1 MAGRQP
7 PLPFVQKSL
16 NRSLPLDGGSMHFG
30 PRSFFS
36 AVAGGNFVAAPALVV
51 VLLLAASFD
60 ASAAEGQWLPEQI
73 AELDQERL
81 KKMGL
86 SLSPDALWDGK
97 GGGILRGV
105 VNVRG
110 CSGGFVS
117 KDGLVATNHHCA
129 YGALQAA
136 SRVAGTDYLGTG
148 LVAQSRD
155 QEVRAPGLWIQVLE
169 SIEDVTKEVRAAA
182 DAATDDK
189 ARAVAVE
196 QKVNALLLDCEAKK
210 PGRRCRIEPFEM
222 GGRFL
227 QFTTLELRDIRMAF
241 APPSSLGNF
250 GGEVDNWM
258 WPRHA
263 ADVTLVRAYVSKDG
277 APAEYSPDNVPFQ
290 APAVLPVTAEGVD
303 EGSFVMTCGY
313 PGQTQRYLSAGEVS
327 RQLQQ
332 VFPGVISTYG
342 AWIAKQEELGQ
353 TAPDVKLKVA
363 ARMRSLMNR
372 HKNARGMV
380 AGMERMKL
388 QERRA
393 KEDAAVA
400 KSQGAELTQA
410 MDAVA
415 DAYEK
420 TFERDVVLFNL
431 RRILPGLGTAIDL
444 QRRAR
449 EAQKPEVERNPRYM
463 ARSEAQLL
471 SDIERNLRDYDDTVE
486 VALLDDV
493 LARLR
498 ALDGDAK
505 RGLLLGSFADPA
517 VDGETIVANTQMG
530 DKDEVVR
537 LFESKTLAQDLAN
550 ASKTD
555 RLLALGAVLAS
566 AIEVAEAEHKALEGK
581 LLAIGPKYFGALKSV
596 KQGPIY
602 PDANGTLRF
611 SYAQVRGYSSQDGL
625 YALPQ
630 TTLDGAIAKHTGVA
644 PFVLPKAVR
653 AKAGDAKNTAWAD
666 GELGALPVNFL
677 STSDTTG
684 GNSGSPVLDGKG
696 RLIGFNFD
704 RVWENIAG
712 DFGYH
717 PSRSRNITVDVRY
730 VLWLLDRVYNAT
742 NLLEEMGVAGLRQQ
756 TTPVDTAQPSPVMT
770 AVLAQVQHDA
780 VGGLELD
787 APTTSPTIVGA
798 PPASKAD
805 GKKSAEKKE
814 APRNTSAMILAVIL
828 LLGGFALLIGRREKD

>member
-1 MAGRQP
+1 MA
-7 PLPFVQKSL
+7 
-16 NRSLPLDGGSMHFG
+16 
-30 PRSFFS
+30 
-36 AVAGGNFVAAPALVV
+36 AVVV
-51 VLLLAASFD
+51 VLLTAAPD
-60 ASAAEGQWLPEQI
+60 AQSAEGQWMPEQI
-73 AELDQERL
+73 AELDQEQLR
-81 KKMGL
+81 KMGL
-86 SLSPDALWDGK
+86 ELSPAELWDGK
-97 GGGILRGV
+97 GGGLLRGV

-136 SRVAGTDYLGTG
+136 SRVAGTDYLKTG
-148 LVAQSRD
+148 LVAQSRE

-169 SIEDVTKEVRAAA
+169 KIDDVTAKVREAA
-182 DAATDDK
+182 DAAIDDK
-189 ARAVAVE
+189 ARAIAVE
-196 QKVNALLLDCEAKK
+196 QTLNALLIECEAKQ

-263 ADVTLVRAYVSKDG
+263 ADVTLVRAYVGKDG
-277 APAEYSPDNVPFQ
+277 APAEYASDNVPYQ
-290 APAVLPVTAEGVD
+290 APAVLAVTAEGVD

-327 RQLQQ
+327 RQLEQ

-342 AWIAKQEELGQ
+342 AWIAKQEELGE
-353 TAPDVKLKVA
+353 TSPDIKLKVA

-388 QERRA
+388 QQRRA

-400 KSQGAELTQA
+400 EAQGAELTAA

-415 DAYEK
+415 NAYEK
-420 TFERDVVLFNL
+420 TFDRDVVLLNL
-431 RRILPGLGTAIDL
+431 ARILPGLGTAIDL
-444 QRRAR
+444 HRRAR
-449 EAQKPEVERNPRYM
+449 EAKKPEVERNPRYM
-463 ARSEAQLL
+463 TRSEAQLL

-486 VALLDDV
+486 AALLDDI
-493 LARLR
+493 LLRLR
-498 ALDGDAK
+498 ALEGEATT
-505 RGLLLGSFADPA
+505 GLALGAFAAPT
-517 VDGETIVANTQMG
+517 VSGETIVANTQMG
-530 DKDEVVR
+530 DKDEVTA
-537 LFESKTLAQDLAN
+537 LFSSKTLEQDLAKI
-550 ASKTD
+550 SQKD
-555 RLLALGAVLAS
+555 RLLALGGVLAS
-566 AIEVAEAEHKALEGK
+566 AIEAAEAEHKALEGK
-581 LLAIGPKYFGALKSV
+581 LLAVGPKYFAALKSV
-596 KQGPIY
+596 KKGPIY

-611 SYAQVRGYSSQDGL
+611 SYAQVRGYSPQDGL

-630 TTLDGAIAKHTGVA
+630 TTLDGAIAKHTGDA
-644 PFVLPKAVR
+644 PFILPKALR
-653 AKAGDAKNTAWAD
+653 AKADEAKNTAWAD

-770 AVLAQVQHDA
+770 TVLAQIAHDGSGGIETESPA
-780 VGGLELD
+780 V
-787 APTTSPTIVGA
+787 SPTIVAA
-798 PPASKAD
+798 PSDKAAD
-805 GKKSAEKKE
+805 KKAEKKE
-814 APRNTSAMILAVIL
+814 APRNTSAMVLAVIL
-828 LLGGFALLIGRREKD
+828 LLGGFALLIGRREKE